1 MKNNFFKTYFL
12 VISITF
18 FVLLFDMLTKY
29 ILIPT
34 LIPQVGDVA
43 PFIEGFINFV
53 HVQNKGASWGILSG
67 QMYFLII
74 ISVLILVGIL
84 WLYIKKINNEISKNN
99 VLISITVGFL
109 VGGCL
114 GNLYDR
120 IVFGYVRD
128 FINFEFID
136 FPVFNIADCAI
147 TVGVILFVIY
157 IILDYVKAIKTEKK
171 LKNEHA
177 DNNFETEEFKEKLT
191 ETLIRDRN
199 NNNNLNNAKKKND
212 INKDAKDKDD

>member
-12 VISITF
+12 VILITF

-84 WLYIKKINNEISKNN
+84 WLYIKKINNETSKNN

-199 NNNNLNNAKKKND
+199 NNNLNNAKKKND

>member
-12 VISITF
+12 VILITF

-84 WLYIKKINNEISKNN
+84 WLYIKKINNETSKNN

-157 IILDYVKAIKTEKK
+157 IILDYGKAIKTEKK

-177 DNNFETEEFKEKLT
+177 DNNFETEEFKKKLT
-191 ETLIRDRN
+191 ETLIRDR